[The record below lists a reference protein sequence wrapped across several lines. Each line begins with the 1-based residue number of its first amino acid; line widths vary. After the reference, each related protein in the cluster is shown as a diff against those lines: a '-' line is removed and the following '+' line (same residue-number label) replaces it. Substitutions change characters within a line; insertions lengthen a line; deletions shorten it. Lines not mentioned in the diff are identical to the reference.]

1 VITDTEYLTK
11 QLGREP
17 TEDEKYNFIERVGMI
32 LDRSE
37 IEEDEARKIAMNYI
51 GGGK

>member
-1 VITDTEYLTK
+1 MTDTEYLKK

-17 TEDEKYNFIERVGMI
+17 TEDENYRFVERVGMI

-37 IEEDEARKIAMNYI
+37 IEEYEARKIAMKYI